1 MVRAK
6 RRLGVGSA
14 GAATVQVVTALAT
27 EDCAR
32 PRLRGVLHQYAFYGS
47 LVVGALLVA
56 DTTSARGRVAA
67 AVFAA
72 AVAVMFG
79 ASAAYHRVDWG
90 PVARRWMRRVDHA
103 GVYLMIAGGYT
114 PYCLLALAG
123 AWRIAVLAVVW
134 SGVAAGIVLRFAWVD
149 APGWLTAAIG
159 VSLGWV
165 GIVALPKA
173 LGALG
178 PAGLGLLLAGG
189 VLYTAGAVVYAR
201 RRPDPFPTVFGFH
214 EVFHALVIGAVACQY
229 ASVAFFLLPGS

>member
-1 MVRAK
+1 M
-6 RRLGVGSA
+6 
-14 GAATVQVVTALAT
+14 TALAT
-27 EDCAR
+27 EDCAK
-32 PRLRGVLHQYAFYGS
+32 PRLRGVLHEYAFYCS

-56 DTTSARGRVAA
+56 DPAGVRGRVAA

-103 GVYLMIAGGYT
+103 GIYLMIAGGYT
-114 PYCLLALAG
+114 AYGLLALSG
-123 AWRIAVLAVVW
+123 AWLIAVLAVVW
-134 SGVAAGIVLRFAWVD
+134 SGAGVGIALRFAWVN

-178 PAGLGLLLAGG
+178 PAGLGLLVASGA
-189 VLYTAGAVVYAR
+189 LYTAGAVVYAR

-214 EVFHALVIGAVACQY
+214 ELFHALVIVAVACQY
-229 ASVAFFLLPGS
+229 VSVAFFLLPRS